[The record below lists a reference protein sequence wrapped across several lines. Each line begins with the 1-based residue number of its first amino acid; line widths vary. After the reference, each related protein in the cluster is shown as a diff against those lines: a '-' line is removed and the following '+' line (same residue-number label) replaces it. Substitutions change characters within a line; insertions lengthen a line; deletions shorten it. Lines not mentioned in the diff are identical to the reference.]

1 MTVRCRI
8 ATLLLTM
15 LSAAGALQAQDERRI
30 SLVVDGNGTA
40 GLLIPIT
47 DGIALRPDFTYGRS
61 SISSGR
67 GLSGDSY
74 SAMVG
79 LSVLRYLS
87 SEERLRTYVVPRVGH
102 SWGSASN
109 MRAYDLSASFG
120 GHADVVRRLGLFA
133 ETGVRFGYSE
143 TRIDVPIVGEMLTI
157 SRNWRLI
164 SNVGATIRF

>member
-15 LSAAGALQAQDERRI
+15 LSAAGALQAQDERRV

-40 GLLIPIT
+40 GLLFPIT

-87 SEERLRTYVVPRVGH
+87 SEERLRTYVVPRVGY
-102 SWGSASN
+102 SWGSARQRS
-109 MRAYDLSASFG
+109 YDLSAAFG
-120 GHADVVRRLGLFA
+120 GHADIVRRLGLFA
-133 ETGVRFGYSE
+133 ETGLRFGYSE
-143 TRIDVPIVGEMLTI
+143 ARFDVPLSGEMLTV
-157 SRNWRLI
+157 SRSWRLN
-164 SNVGATIRF
+164 SSVGATLRF